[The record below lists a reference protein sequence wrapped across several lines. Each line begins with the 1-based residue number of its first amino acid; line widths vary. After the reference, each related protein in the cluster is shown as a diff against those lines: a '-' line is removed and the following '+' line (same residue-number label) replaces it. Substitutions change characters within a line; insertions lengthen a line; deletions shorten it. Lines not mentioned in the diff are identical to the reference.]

1 MGVCF
6 IYRHSA
12 AINDAFKRAY
22 ERLFIAFKRSYLSQ
36 YKSYQKA
43 FNSCVASVRSHCM
56 ADQASSQPSSAAST
70 ENGLGRLL
78 YRVDE
83 VRRATALSRAD
94 VYRRINAGEIPHV
107 RV

>member
-1 MGVCF
+1 MT
-6 IYRHSA
+6 HQTSLKPPSA
-12 AINDAFKRAY
+12 
-22 ERLFIAFKRSYLSQ
+22 
-36 YKSYQKA
+36 
-43 FNSCVASVRSHCM
+43 V
-56 ADQASSQPSSAAST
+56 ST

-107 RV
+107 RIGRSIRIPATGLDQWLQELDRNAA